1 MAQKSCLIT
10 QKCASQLVHFLL
22 EPFPCHHGLNE
33 KHTSC
38 ITEYIFQ
45 SKHNDLRAFAYI
57 FSRLKP
63 YYNITGILRSSCMRS
78 SGFKR
83 MFITWIR
90 AVASAR
96 SGKVELKISW
106 KCFLRRRRSWICG
119 RNVEGLR
126 VCSGDERSMND
137 APRVF
142 PIKTSC
148 FFSALFDY
156 DRRRRMSLFG
166 YCMTSSG
173 QFNHSHIH
181 MWRPILI
188 GSLIALGKIG
198 NKLPIHPWILYP
210 GILLVFMSHVIFI
223 HINTL
228 CFFFF
233 PRKNS
238 NKQLENKLV
247 L

>member
-90 AVASAR
+90 AVASAS

-119 RNVEGLR
+119 RNMRAWGCALEMKEVWMMHLAYFQSKHPVFSQLSSIMIGEDEWVSSDIVWR
-126 VCSGDERSMND
+126 VVVNSIIVTYICGGQYSLDRS
-137 APRVF
+137 
-142 PIKTSC
+142 
-148 FFSALFDY
+148 
-156 DRRRRMSLFG
+156 
-166 YCMTSSG
+166 
-173 QFNHSHIH
+173 
-181 MWRPILI
+181 
-188 GSLIALGKIG
+188 
-198 NKLPIHPWILYP
+198 
-210 GILLVFMSHVIFI
+210 
-223 HINTL
+223 
-228 CFFFF
+228 
-233 PRKNS
+233 
-238 NKQLENKLV
+238 
-247 L
+247 